1 MVVDYY
7 DKRSISACPFICCC
21 YNGMYMFMDV
31 AIFSVLLRLLIILPT
46 LNWRVPSPDVQWI
59 WAVRINGG
67 VKALSVWKCLFHVT
81 SHACEYSYG
90 MVDVI
95 EIEQY
100 RYNGYLHERRW
111 CSVSWGFLSIPLSSV
126 CIVQWCHFAINS
138 WALLITDRG
147 RDSSVPP
154 AICRIVT
161 AVMQHAYWWSKVVW
175 CIERC
180 GLALR
185 CVSKRMKRHAHDV
198 ILVCAIHN
206 CHQKWGL

>member
-46 LNWRVPSPDVQWI
+46 LNWRVPSPGVQWR
-59 WAVRINGG
+59 WAARINGG
-67 VKALSVWKCLFHVT
+67 MQTWSVWKCLFHVT
-81 SHACEYSYG
+81 SHACECSYG
-90 MVDVI
+90 MADVI

-111 CSVSWGFLSIPLSSV
+111 CSVSRGFLSIPLSSFCTV
-126 CIVQWCHFAINS
+126 KWCHFAINS
-138 WALLITDRG
+138 WALKITDRG

-154 AICRIVT
+154 AICRFVT
-161 AVMQHAYWWSKVVW
+161 AVIQHAYWWSVVMW

-206 CHQKWGL
+206 CHQK